1 MRFLTEEDIRA
12 RCPNGCCALALESGE
27 HLTPS
32 ASEYAASQ
40 RITISRNGA
49 VLETYPCAKPGSI
62 PTSGSPSGRATAPA
76 GSASSCSMT
85 WLDEKNQVSKTHPR
99 IVLRGK
105 LDSLLAMVTLVQ
117 TQFDP
122 KDRLPVF
129 LKECLADVN
138 VWVMQILAAEVGG
151 HELAPSGM
159 GGLSL
164 DILHTVSREPVKY
177 LGMEHCMAE
186 ASLGGNIAL
195 VNWLRAVVRETEIEA
210 LRCLPDGGGICHAL
224 NRLSSALYVL
234 MLLTLAAQQG
244 KALALDKTILANR

>member
-12 RCPNGCCALALESGE
+12 RCPSGNCALALEAGE

-32 ASEYAASQ
+32 ASEYAATQ
-40 RITISRNGA
+40 RIIISRDGA
-49 VLETYPCAKPGSI
+49 VLDVCPGARPAI
-62 PTSGSPSGRATAPA
+62 QPVGKPA
-76 GSASSCSMT
+76 GRSSSQPASSCSMT
-85 WLDEKNQVSKTHPR
+85 WLDEKNQVSKTNPH

-105 LDSLLAMVTLVQ
+105 LDTLLAKVTLVQ

-122 KDRLPVF
+122 KDRLPIF

-138 VWVMQILAAEVGG
+138 LWVMQILASEVGG
-151 HELAPSGM
+151 HELAPTGM
-159 GGLSL
+159 GGLSV
-164 DILHTVSREPVKY
+164 DILHTVSREPNKY
-177 LGMEHCMAE
+177 LGMDHCMAE

-210 LRCLPDGGGICHAL
+210 LRCLPDGCAICHSL

-244 KALALDKTILANR
+244 KAVALDKTILANR